1 MKSVVAASFI
11 VGAFALD
18 STGRCSGDTALHHP
32 PGPGCYSGE
41 FSCEFTGGLTSWR
54 NEIVLEEV
62 TGDSGVLTWR
72 TGTAESDGSMH
83 MVGWECPSRAYDREG
98 TRFIF
103 DDTKCDLH
111 STFEP
116 DGISKPYCLDP
127 IESGSDCDLLSRW
140 YRGKYEMEYCPDQD
154 TFRFTA
160 HKDRLPLGTCVDF
173 LQKVA
178 CPGESAGVSLAAAAP
193 MSIVETA
200 QSVPELSSL
209 VDALVAADLV
219 DTLSTDGPF
228 TVFAPTNDAF
238 AAISSVVE
246 GLTKEQL
253 QQVLEYHVV
262 SGPAVTITGDGST
275 IINHQQ
281 LFPLFTGHSLGVSL
295 DETDKIAR
303 IVGETVAVTVTTA
316 DVMCTNGVVHI
327 VDAVLIPNLPAAA
340 PTSMNIVETL
350 AQHKEPELSSLV
362 GALAKADLVDALS
375 GDGPFTVFAPTN
387 DAFASISIP
396 GGGVLTMEHLQH
408 LLQYHVVSGTVM
420 ARDLHNM
427 DQLPTLFS
435 EGRQHTIGVDL
446 EEEGRIRI
454 VGETKAVTVTMADV
468 VCSNGVVHI
477 VNAILMPD
485 FESDILT
492 V

>member
-1 MKSVVAASFI
+1 
-11 VGAFALD
+11 
-18 STGRCSGDTALHHP
+18 
-32 PGPGCYSGE
+32 
-41 FSCEFTGGLTSWR
+41 
-54 NEIVLEEV
+54 
-62 TGDSGVLTWR
+62 
-72 TGTAESDGSMH
+72 
-83 MVGWECPSRAYDREG
+83 
-98 TRFIF
+98 
-103 DDTKCDLH
+103 
-111 STFEP
+111 
-116 DGISKPYCLDP
+116 
-127 IESGSDCDLLSRW
+127 
-140 YRGKYEMEYCPDQD
+140 
-154 TFRFTA
+154 
-160 HKDRLPLGTCVDF
+160 
-173 LQKVA
+173 
-178 CPGESAGVSLAAAAP
+178 
-193 MSIVETA
+193 MSIEETA

-209 VDALVAADLV
+209 VESLVAADLV

-238 AAISSVVE
+238 AAISSIVE

-262 SGPAVTITGDGST
+262 SGAAVTITGDGST
-275 IINHQQ
+275 IINHQS
-281 LFPLFTGHSLGVSL
+281 LYPLFKGHSLGVSL

-340 PTSMNIVETL
+340 PTSMNIVET
-350 AQHKEPELSSLV
+350 AQSVPELSSLV

-387 DAFASISIP
+387 DAFAAISIP
-396 GGGVLTMEHLQH
+396 GGGVMTMEHLQH

-420 ARDLHNM
+420 AGDLHNM

-435 EGRQHTIGVDL
+435 EGRRHTIGVNL